1 MVKEILTFSNI
12 KIEKKK
18 NFYRYITVLFLK
30 KA

>member
-1 MVKEILTFSNI
+1 MVKEILRFSNI

-18 NFYRYITVLFLK
+18 NFTAITVLFLK